1 MRTERLQSLGWL
13 PFFQAQLDAAPDDA
27 LIPARIAGEER
38 DLFQLLDDAGERP
51 GVLSGRLRH
60 DIQEGRANPPAV
72 GDWVLVPPRTPA
84 SANGPAPIQRVLDRR
99 SAFSRQA
106 AGRRTA
112 EQIVAANIDR
122 VFLVQS
128 LNRDLNVRRL
138 ERYLA
143 LLWES
148 GAEPVVILSKADLC
162 ADPGPILE
170 EVRAAAR
177 GVTVCVVSA
186 VSDEGMESL
195 VPLLE
200 PGRTVA
206 LVGSSGVGKST
217 LLNRLAGRDIA
228 RVREIREDD
237 RGRHTTTSRQ
247 LVPLPS
253 GALLIDTPGMRTVL
267 LWGGAEG
274 LDQVFEEIA
283 TLATGCRF
291 RDCRHEA
298 EPGCA
303 VREALEAGTLEEDR
317 LRSYRKL
324 EREVRHQELRVDTRA
339 RLAENRRWRA
349 IHRAQRA
356 RPDKRTI

>member
-1 MRTERLQSLGWL
+1 MSRDALSALGWQ
-13 PFFQAQLDAAPDDA
+13 PFFEQQLDPSSD
-27 LIPARIAGEER
+27 LVPARIVGEER
-38 DLFQLLDDAGERP
+38 DLHRLRDAAGERP
-51 GVLSGRLRH
+51 GVLAGRLRH
-60 DIQEGRANPPAV
+60 ELAAGTGLVPAV
-72 GDWVLVPPRTPA
+72 GDWVLVPARSPQAPDD
-84 SANGPAPIQRVLDRR
+84 PAPIQRVLRRR

-112 EQIVAANIDR
+112 EQVVAANIDR

-128 LNRDLNVRRL
+128 LNRDLNPRRL

-162 ADPGPILE
+162 EAPDDIE
-170 EVRAAAR
+170 AEVRGVAH
-177 GVTVCVVSA
+177 GVTVCRASA
-186 VSDEGMESL
+186 VSDGGMDGL
-195 VPLLE
+195 RALLE

-217 LLNRLAGRDIA
+217 ILNALAGHGLA
-228 RVREIREDD
+228 RVQDIREDD
-237 RGRHTTTSRQ
+237 RGRHTTTSRN
-247 LVPLPS
+247 LVVLPG
-253 GALLIDTPGMRTVL
+253 GAILIDTPGMRTVI

-274 LDQVFEEIA
+274 LNQVFDDIRA
-283 TLATGCRF
+283 LSADCRF
-291 RDCRHEA
+291 RDCRHDG

-303 VREALEAGTLEEDR
+303 VAAALEAGTLEADR
-317 LRSYRKL
+317 FRSYRKL
-324 EREVRHQELRVDTRA
+324 EREARHHEARVDTRA
-339 RLAENRRWRA
+339 RLEEQRKWKV